1 MPAKD
6 IDPKAETA
14 ASKALEFDA
23 SLAEPH
29 AVLGL
34 IKFSHQW
41 NWDGA
46 ERELKRAIELNPNY
60 PTAYHWYSISL
71 RLQGKLEESLTEI
84 KRAQQLDP
92 LSLVINLNVAEVL
105 LYMQKDDLAIEQLK
119 KTLELD
125 PNFPGAHTALG
136 SAYAEQGNYTD
147 AIRELQTVR
156 QVVGPNDPTALGIL
170 GFVYAKAGRKND
182 ANEMLKKMFEFTKR
196 GYALAVPVA
205 TVYAGLGDNDRVFE
219 WLEKGYHEQNVG
231 IGYLKISP
239 VWNDVHSDPRYAAFL
254 KRLGLE
260 K

>member
-1 MPAKD
+1 
-6 IDPKAETA
+6 
-14 ASKALEFDA
+14 
-23 SLAEPH
+23 
-29 AVLGL
+29 
-34 IKFSHQW
+34 
-41 NWDGA
+41 
-46 ERELKRAIELNPNY
+46 
-60 PTAYHWYSISL
+60 
-71 RLQGKLEESLTEI
+71 LQGKLEESLAEI

-136 SAYAEQGNYTD
+136 SAYAEQRNYTD

-156 QVVGPNDPTALGIL
+156 QIVGPNDPTALGML
-170 GFVYAKAGRKND
+170 GFVYAKAGRTND
-182 ANEMLKKMFEFTKR
+182 ANEMLKKVLEFTKG

-205 TVYAGLGDNDRVFE
+205 TVYVALGDNDKVFE
-219 WLEKGYHEQNVG
+219 WLQKGYDEQNVG

-239 VWNDVHSDPRYAAFL
+239 VWNNVRSDPRYTALL
-254 KRLGLE
+254 KKIGLQ